1 MKSEE
6 STQGRGKTKKEALK
20 SLFFGLLREALW
32 HSSEENFEELSA
44 GEARVI
50 LRVSEEQA
58 VFALM
63 MDVFMR
69 KNVRLSKKRL
79 YKCFGMLDQI
89 QLSNRQQNDTLK
101 AFDAL
106 MQASGVDYRVVKG
119 MTVAAHYP
127 DPALR
132 QSGDIDFYC
141 DSTNFPKALA
151 ALSEKWGVEIGPTG
165 SDHHVSFEHNE
176 VMLEGH
182 FALVSFYTKRKNEAW
197 EKLLRQDKKT
207 YVAVAGTEI
216 PTLSPTLHTLYVFLH
231 LYHHLLEL
239 GIGLRQFCDWAVML
253 HDCKENIDQEQLRQ
267 HLGML
272 GMLKAYRA
280 CGSILTEYL
289 GLPEEELGCRISSSD
304 KWYGRMILDVV
315 LYRGN
320 MGHYNKLSGFSG
332 WRHNIEATGIKVV
345 HFLKFMPL
353 APSYS
358 FRWLGHELWRKV
370 MMKANK
376 I

>member
-1 MKSEE
+1 M
-6 STQGRGKTKKEALK
+6 
-20 SLFFGLLREALW
+20 
-32 HSSEENFEELSA
+32 
-44 GEARVI
+44 
-50 LRVSEEQA
+50 
-58 VFALM
+58 
-63 MDVFMR
+63 
-69 KNVRLSKKRL
+69 
-79 YKCFGMLDQI
+79 
-89 QLSNRQQNDTLK
+89 
-101 AFDAL
+101 
-106 MQASGVDYRVVKG
+106 
-119 MTVAAHYP
+119 
-127 DPALR
+127 
-132 QSGDIDFYC
+132 
-141 DSTNFPKALA
+141 
-151 ALSEKWGVEIGPTG
+151 
-165 SDHHVSFEHNE
+165 
-176 VMLEGH
+176 
-182 FALVSFYTKRKNEAW
+182 
-197 EKLLRQDKKT
+197 RQDKKT

-280 CGSILTEYL
+280 CGCILTEYL
-289 GLPEEELGCRISSSD
+289 GLPEEELGCRLSRSD

-370 MMKANK
+370 MMKAK
-376 I
+376 